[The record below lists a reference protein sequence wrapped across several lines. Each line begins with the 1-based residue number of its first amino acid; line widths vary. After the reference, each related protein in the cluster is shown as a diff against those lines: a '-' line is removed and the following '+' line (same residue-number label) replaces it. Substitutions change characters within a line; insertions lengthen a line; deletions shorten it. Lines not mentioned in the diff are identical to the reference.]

1 MNYTKTNWENN
12 KAPAIN
18 ATHLNNIEDGIYNAH
33 AVLSSLPD
41 SMKFKGTVGV
51 GADVETLPTEASEG
65 DVYMVMTT
73 KTYSPGGVA
82 KKGDLFIYTNSSWK
96 LIPSGDDGLGTVTSI
111 TAGAG
116 LSITGGQI
124 TSDGQISIDASY
136 TAQSGTDARN
146 GLMSSEDKK
155 IIENLSKVA
164 TSGSYNDLSDQ
175 PIVPAIEHSTG
186 NSQKA
191 VISQAA
197 VTELLNGKANSS
209 HTHEQSDIVEL
220 ENTLNGK
227 SSITHSHGAITK
239 EGKLLNDSGEIVDSN
254 TFLYTLLD
262 GTISSISG
270 IPFDKVD
277 KLGSNFEA
285 RDKEIS
291 KIKSVLP
298 TDGEDVLVDVAP
310 SIHSHDDFTETSS
323 GFVPTPPETGASSSV
338 LFGDGSWKQ
347 IATNPITEEENLFI
361 DYSTSAP
368 TEDNIDGLKIVILDS
383 EPKMKHKGYL
393 YLISEA

>member
-1 MNYTKTNWENN
+1 
-12 KAPAIN
+12 
-18 ATHLNNIEDGIYNAH
+18 
-33 AVLSSLPD
+33 
-41 SMKFKGTVGV
+41 
-51 GADVETLPTEASEG
+51 
-65 DVYMVMTT
+65 MVMTK

-96 LIPSGDDGLGTVTSI
+96 LIPLGDDGLGTVTSI

-136 TAQSGTDARN
+136 TAQSGTNGRN
-146 GLMSSEDKK
+146 GLMSSADKQ
-155 IIENLSKVA
+155 IIETLSNVA
-164 TSGSYNDLSDQ
+164 KTGSYDDLLDK
-175 PIVPAIEHSTG
+175 PLVPAIEQSTG
-186 NSQKA
+186 TNPDA
-191 VISQAA
+191 VISQSA

-270 IPFDKVD
+270 IPFNKVD
-277 KLGSNFEA
+277 ELDSNFEA
-285 RDKEIS
+285 RDVEIS

-298 TDGEDVLVDVAP
+298 TDGEDYSCTADMSFEQAKSYIINLGRLYVTVEDNTGWYEY
-310 SIHSHDDFTETSS
+310 F
-323 GFVPTPPETGASSSV
+323 ETGCDIVYA
-338 LFGDGSWKQ
+338 L
-347 IATNPITEEENLFI
+347 
-361 DYSTSAP
+361 
-368 TEDNIDGLKIVILDS
+368 EDNNTCIKAYSMFRPSDYITWDAS
-383 EPKMKHKGYL
+383 EIQIHTVPM
-393 YLISEA
+393 